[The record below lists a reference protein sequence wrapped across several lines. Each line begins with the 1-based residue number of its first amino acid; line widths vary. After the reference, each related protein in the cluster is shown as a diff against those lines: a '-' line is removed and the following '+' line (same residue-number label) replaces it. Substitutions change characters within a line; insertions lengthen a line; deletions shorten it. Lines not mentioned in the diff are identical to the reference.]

1 MMPRRAAIVTP
12 NIPLFM
18 IPPVIR
24 ESVMNAG
31 EELERIVVRKSNRHF
46 YTVSVR
52 TRSIKRELRSS
63 SERMSL

>member
-1 MMPRRAAIVTP
+1 MMPRRAAIVHP
-12 NIPLFM
+12 NVPLFT

-24 ESVMNAG
+24 EAVMNAG

-63 SERMSL
+63 GPGMSL